1 MKKYDLL
8 RSDDKIIRVLDIQDD
23 RILIIDC
30 IKQSM
35 PVWVEFELLDSVL
48 LESESVKTC
57 SQCSDRK
64 LYNATGVVSM
74 DADSG
79 RKLSA
84 CTDDELYEA
93 TGFISVAIDALD
105 ADQRKV
111 MYERYTMITPILPF
125 IADDKMRSQLI
136 CSIAED
142 RKVSKQTIRN
152 YLCLYLAYMDVTVL
166 APKKRKVDREL
177 TQDEKNMRWALNKF
191 FYTTKKQSLMTAYTM
206 MLKEKYCDAMGVL
219 EEDYPSFYQFR
230 YFYRKTRRMQNF
242 YISRDGLK
250 NYQRNNRPLTGEG
263 IQEFAPAVGVG
274 MLDATVC
281 DIYLINE
288 ERNLVGRPIL
298 TACIDAYSS
307 LCCGYSLSWEGGVY
321 SLRGL
326 MLNIIADKVTWCKR
340 FGISIQKKDWECDML
355 PGTFVTDMGSEYKSE
370 NFEQIAELGVTIVNL
385 PSYRPELKGLVEKFF
400 DLIQEMYKKYLK
412 GKGVIEPDYQERGV
426 HDYRKDACL
435 TMMDFEKIILHC
447 MIYYNS
453 QRIIENFP
461 YTGAMIEANVKPY
474 ASCIWEW
481 GKSLIGAN
489 LIAVGSRELMLTL
502 LPRTTGKFG
511 RTGLKVNKLRYHC
524 EGYTEQYL
532 SGGAVTVAYNPEDV
546 TSVWVIENGVYT
558 EFTLIESRFQ
568 SKDLIGVQEIQSSQ
582 KTIAKSEMRN
592 NLQAQI
598 DLAQHIEAIA
608 GNVGDNTDVHMKNIR
623 STRKKEQRRCHQD
636 YMKEGRNYD

>member
-8 RSDDKIIRVLDIQDD
+8 RTGDSIIRVMDVQDD
-23 RILIIDC
+23 RILVIDC
-30 IKQSM
+30 IKHSM
-35 PVWVEFELLDSVL
+35 PVWRKYESLDSVL
-48 LESESVKTC
+48 LESELLSG
-57 SQCSDRK
+57 SFQCSGK
-64 LYNATGVVSM
+64 E
-74 DADSG
+74 
-79 RKLSA
+79 LSV
-84 CTDDELYEA
+84 CTDDELFEA
-93 TGFISVAIDALD
+93 TGFVSVGIDALD
-105 ADQRKV
+105 AEQRKV

-125 IADDKMRSQLI
+125 IADEKMRSKLI
-136 CSIAED
+136 SSISEEHQ
-142 RKVSKQTIRN
+142 VSKQTIRN
-152 YLCLYLAYMDVTVL
+152 YLCLYLSYLDVSVL
-166 APKKRKVDREL
+166 APKKRKEDREL
-177 TQDEKNMRWALNKF
+177 TQDEKHMRWALNKF

-206 MLKEKYCDAMGVL
+206 MLKEKYCDVMGVL
-219 EEDYPSFYQFR
+219 AEEYPSFYQFR
-230 YFYRKTRRMQNF
+230 YFYRKTRKMQNF

-250 NYQRNNRPLTGEG
+250 NYQRHNRPLTGEG
-263 IQEFAPAVGVG
+263 VQEFAPAVGIG

-288 ERNLVGRPIL
+288 EGNLVGRPIL
-298 TACIDAYSS
+298 TACIDAYSG

-326 MLNIIADKVTWCKR
+326 MLNIIADKVVWCKR
-340 FGISIQKKDWECDML
+340 FGISIQKEDWDCDML

-370 NFEQIAELGVTIVNL
+370 NFEQITELGVTVVNL

-400 DLIQEMYKKYLK
+400 DLIQGMYKKHLK
-412 GKGVIEPDYQERGV
+412 GKGVIEPDYQERGA

-453 QRIIENFP
+453 KRIIDNFP
-461 YTGAMIEANVKPY
+461 YTEAMIEAQVKPY

-489 LIAVGSRELMLTL
+489 LITVESRELVLTL
-502 LPRTTGKFG
+502 LPRTTGRFG

-532 SGGAVTVAYNPEDV
+532 SGGNVTVAYNPEDV
-546 TSVWVIENGVYT
+546 TSVWVVENGVYT
-558 EFTLIESRFQ
+558 EFVLIESRFQ
-568 SKDLIGVQEIQSSQ
+568 GKDLVEVQGLQNDRR
-582 KTIAKSEMRN
+582 TITKSEMRN

-608 GNVGDNTDVHMKNIR
+608 GSVSGTTDVHMKNIR
-623 STRKKEQRRCHQD
+623 NTRKREQMKSHRD
-636 YMKEGRNYD
+636 YMKEGKSRD

>member
-1 MKKYDLL
+1 MKKYDLF
-8 RSDDKIIRVLDIQDD
+8 RSGDNIIRILDIQDD
-23 RILIIDC
+23 RILMIDC
-30 IKQSM
+30 VKHTM
-35 PVWVEFELLDSVL
+35 PVWRKFESVDSVL
-48 LESESVKTC
+48 SESELLRVY
-57 SQCSDRK
+57 SQCSGK
-64 LYNATGVVSM
+64 E
-74 DADSG
+74 
-79 RKLSA
+79 LSV
-84 CTDDELYEA
+84 CTDNELLKA
-93 TGFISVAIDALD
+93 TGFTSVDIDTMD
-105 ADQRKV
+105 AEQRKV

-125 IADDKMRSQLI
+125 LSNEKMRSKLI
-136 CSIAED
+136 CSIAEEHQ
-142 RKVSKQTIRN
+142 VSKQTIRN
-152 YLCLYLAYMDVTVL
+152 YLCLYLSYLDVTVL
-166 APKKRKVDREL
+166 APKKRKNEREL
-177 TQDEKNMRWALNKF
+177 SQDEKHMRWALNKF

-219 EEDYPSFYQFR
+219 AEEYPSFYQFR
-230 YFYRKTRRMQNF
+230 YFYRKTRKLQNF

-250 NYQRNNRPLTGEG
+250 NYQRNNRPLIGEG
-263 IQEFAPAVGVG
+263 VQEFAPAVGIG

-288 ERNLVGRPIL
+288 EGNLVGRPIL

-326 MLNIIADKVTWCKR
+326 MLNIITDKVAWCKR
-340 FGISIQKKDWECDML
+340 YGISIEKEDWDCNGL

-370 NFEQIAELGVTIVNL
+370 NFEQIAELGVTVVNL

-400 DLIQEMYKKYLK
+400 DLLQGMYKKHLK
-412 GKGVIEPDYQERGV
+412 GKGVIEPDYQERGA

-435 TMMDFEKIILHC
+435 TIADFEKIILHC

-453 QRIIENFP
+453 KRIIENFP
-461 YTGAMIEANVKPY
+461 YTEAMINAGVKPY

-489 LIAVGSRELMLTL
+489 LIAVGSRELVLTL
-502 LPRTTGKFG
+502 LPRTTGRFG

-532 SGGAVTVAYNPEDV
+532 SGGNVTVAYNPEDV
-546 TSVWVIENGVYT
+546 TSVWVVENGVYT

-568 SKDLIGVQEIQSSQ
+568 CKDLTEVQEMQDGQ
-582 KTIAKSEMRN
+582 KIISKSEVRN

-608 GNVGDNTDVHMKNIR
+608 GGISGHRDVHMKNIR
-623 STRKKEQRRCHQD
+623 NTRKKEQSRCHQD
-636 YMKEGRNYD
+636 YMKEGSCYD

>member
-8 RSDDKIIRVLDIQDD
+8 RSGDSIIRVLDIRGD
-23 RILIIDC
+23 RILMIDC
-30 IKQSM
+30 IKQTM
-35 PVWVEFELLDSVL
+35 PVWLDSEL
-48 LESESVKTC
+48 LESYV
-57 SQCSDRK
+57 
-64 LYNATGVVSM
+64 G
-74 DADSG
+74 
-79 RKLSA
+79 
-84 CTDDELYEA
+84 CTDGELFEVS
-93 TGFISVAIDALD
+93 SVDVIRDTDALD
-105 ADQRKV
+105 ADQRKI
-111 MYERYTMITPILPF
+111 MHERYTMIAPIVSF
-125 IADDKMRSQLI
+125 ISDDKMRSKLI
-136 CSIAED
+136 SSISVEN
-142 RKVSKQTIRN
+142 KVSKQTVRN
-152 YLCLYLAYMDVTVL
+152 YLCLYLSYLDIAVL
-166 APKKRKVDREL
+166 APKKHKSEREL
-177 TQDEKNMRWALNKF
+177 TQDEKHMRWALNKF

-219 EEDYPSFYQFR
+219 GEEYPSFYQFR
-230 YFYRKTRRMQNF
+230 YFYRKTRKMQNF

-263 IQEFAPAVGVG
+263 VQEFAPAIGVG

-288 ERNLVGRPIL
+288 EGNLVGRPIL

-340 FGISIQKKDWECDML
+340 YGISIEKEDWDCDML
-355 PGTFVTDMGSEYKSE
+355 PATFVTDMGSEYKSE
-370 NFEQIAELGVTIVNL
+370 NFEQIAELGVTVVNL

-400 DLIQEMYKKYLK
+400 DLVQDTYKKHLK
-412 GKGVIEPDYQERGV
+412 GKGVIEPDYQERGA

-453 QRIIENFP
+453 RRIIENFP
-461 YTGAMIEANVKPY
+461 YTEAMINAKVKPY

-481 GKSLIGAN
+481 GKSQIGAN
-489 LIAVGSRELMLTL
+489 LIGVDSRVLMLTL
-502 LPRTTGKFG
+502 LPRTIGKFS

-532 SGGAVTVAYNPEDV
+532 SGGIVSVAYNPEDV
-546 TSVWVIENGVYT
+546 SSVWVIENGSYV
-558 EFTLIESRFQ
+558 EFMLIESRFIG
-568 SKDLIGVQEIQSSQ
+568 KDFTEVQEIQTSQ
-582 KTIAKSEMRN
+582 RDIIKSVARD

-598 DLAQHIEAIA
+598 NLAQHIEAIA
-608 GNVGDNTDVHMKNIR
+608 GSVGTHKDVQMKNIR
-623 STRKKEQRRCHQD
+623 STRKREQMKNHQD
-636 YMKEGRNYD
+636 YMKERINHG

>member
-8 RSDDKIIRVLDIQDD
+8 RSGDSIIRVLEIQDD
-23 RILIIDC
+23 SILMIDC
-30 IKQSM
+30 IKHSM
-35 PVWVEFELLDSVL
+35 PVWVNYESLKYELLQTKLFHSET
-48 LESESVKTC
+48 LESEMSGSC
-57 SQCSDRK
+57 SQCSDRE
-64 LYNATGVVSM
+64 
-74 DADSG
+74 
-79 RKLSA
+79 LSA
-84 CTDDELYEA
+84 CTNDELFKA
-93 TGFISVAIDALD
+93 TGFISVDIDTLD

-125 IADDKMRSQLI
+125 IADEKMRSKLI
-136 CSIAED
+136 SSISEEHH
-142 RKVSKQTIRN
+142 VSKQTIRN
-152 YLCLYLAYMDVTVL
+152 YLCQYLSHLDVTVL
-166 APKKRKVDREL
+166 APKKRKNDREL
-177 TQDEKNMRWALNKF
+177 TQDEKNIRWALNKF

-219 EEDYPSFYQFR
+219 AEEYPSFYQFR
-230 YFYRKTRRMQNF
+230 YFYRKTRKMQNF

-263 IQEFAPAVGVG
+263 VQEFAPAVGVG

-288 ERNLVGRPIL
+288 EGNLVGRPIL
-298 TACIDAYSS
+298 TACIDAYSG

-326 MLNIIADKVTWCKR
+326 MLNIITDKVAWCKS
-340 FGISIQKKDWECDML
+340 FGISIQKEDWDCDRL

-370 NFEQIAELGVTIVNL
+370 NFEQIAELGVKVVNL

-400 DLIQEMYKKYLK
+400 DLIQGMYKKHLK
-412 GKGVIEPDYQERGV
+412 GKGVIEPDYQERGA

-453 QRIIENFP
+453 KRIIENFP
-461 YTGAMIEANVKPY
+461 YTEAMIEAQVKPY

-481 GKSLIGAN
+481 GKLQIGAN
-489 LIAVGSRELMLTL
+489 LIKVESRELVLTL
-502 LPRTTGKFG
+502 LPRTTGRFG

-532 SGGAVTVAYNPEDV
+532 SGGNVTVAYNPEDV
-546 TSVWVIENGVYT
+546 TSVWVVENGVYT
-558 EFTLIESRFQ
+558 EFVLIESRFQ
-568 SKDLIGVQEIQSSQ
+568 GKDLIEVQELQTGQ
-582 KTIAKSEMRN
+582 KSIAKNEMRS

-598 DLAQHIEAIA
+598 DLVQHIEAIA
-608 GNVGDNTDVHMKNIR
+608 GSVSGTTDVHMKNIR
-623 STRKKEQRRCHQD
+623 NTRKKEQMKSHRD
-636 YMKEGRNYD
+636 YMKEGRYHD

>member
-1 MKKYDLL
+1 MKKYDLF
-8 RSDDKIIRVLDIQDD
+8 RSGDSIIRVLDIQDD
-23 RILIIDC
+23 RILVIDC
-30 IKQSM
+30 IKHSM
-35 PVWVEFELLDSVL
+35 PVWVDV
-48 LESESVKTC
+48 ESLKSGMLKCESSKAC
-57 SQCSDRK
+57 SQCSDEE
-64 LYNATGVVSM
+64 
-74 DADSG
+74 
-79 RKLSA
+79 LSEVFI
-84 CTDDELYEA
+84 CTDDELFES
-93 TGFISVAIDALD
+93 TGIVIADIDSLD

-125 IADDKMRSQLI
+125 IADDKMRSKLI

-142 RKVSKQTIRN
+142 YHVSKQTVRN
-152 YLCLYLAYMDVTVL
+152 YLCLYLSYLDVSVL
-166 APKKRKVDREL
+166 APKKRKDDREL
-177 TQDEKNMRWALNKF
+177 TQDEKHMRWALNKF

-219 EEDYPSFYQFR
+219 AEEYPSFYQFR
-230 YFYRKTRRMQNF
+230 YFYRKTRKMQNF

-250 NYQRNNRPLTGEG
+250 NYQRNNRPLIGEG
-263 IQEFAPAVGVG
+263 VQEFAPAVGVG

-288 ERNLVGRPIL
+288 EGNLVGRPIL

-340 FGISIQKKDWECDML
+340 YGISIQKEDWDCDRL
-355 PGTFVTDMGSEYKSE
+355 HGTFVTDMGSEYKSE
-370 NFEQIAELGVTIVNL
+370 NFEQIAELGVTVVNL

-400 DLIQEMYKKYLK
+400 DLIQEMYKKHLK
-412 GKGVIEPDYQERGV
+412 GKGVIEPDYQERGS

-447 MIYYNS
+447 IIYYNS
-453 QRIIENFP
+453 KRIIENFP
-461 YTGAMIEANVKPY
+461 YTEDMINTQVKPY

-489 LIAVGSRELMLTL
+489 LIAVGSKELVLTL
-502 LPRTTGKFG
+502 LPRTTGRFG
-511 RTGLKVNKLRYHC
+511 RTGLKVNKLRYHRK
-524 EGYTEQYL
+524 GYTEQYL
-532 SGGAVTVAYNPEDV
+532 SGGMVTVAYNPEDV
-546 TSVWVIENGVYT
+546 TSVWILESGSYV
-558 EFTLIESRFQ
+558 EFALIESRFQ
-568 SKDLIGVQEIQSSQ
+568 GKDLIEVQEIQDGQ
-582 KTIAKSEMRN
+582 KSIAKNEKRN

-608 GNVGDNTDVHMKNIR
+608 GSVNGTTDVHMKNIR
-623 STRKKEQRRCHQD
+623 NTRKREQMKSHRD
-636 YMKEGRNYD
+636 YMKERRNYD

>member
-1 MKKYDLL
+1 MKKYDLF
-8 RSDDKIIRVLDIQDD
+8 RSGDNIIRILDIQDD
-23 RILIIDC
+23 RILMIDC
-30 IKQSM
+30 VKHTM
-35 PVWVEFELLDSVL
+35 PVWRKFESVDSVL
-48 LESESVKTC
+48 SESELLRVY
-57 SQCSDRK
+57 SQCSGK
-64 LYNATGVVSM
+64 E
-74 DADSG
+74 
-79 RKLSA
+79 LSV
-84 CTDDELYEA
+84 CTDNELLKA
-93 TGFISVAIDALD
+93 TGFTSVDIDTMD
-105 ADQRKV
+105 AEQRKV

-125 IADDKMRSQLI
+125 LSNEKMRSKLI
-136 CSIAED
+136 CSIAEEHQ
-142 RKVSKQTIRN
+142 VSKQTIRN
-152 YLCLYLAYMDVTVL
+152 YLCLYLSYLDVTVL
-166 APKKRKVDREL
+166 APKKRKNEREL
-177 TQDEKNMRWALNKF
+177 SQDEKHMRWALNKF

-219 EEDYPSFYQFR
+219 AEEYPSFYQFR
-230 YFYRKTRRMQNF
+230 YFYRKTRKLQNF

-250 NYQRNNRPLTGEG
+250 NYQRNNRPLIGEG
-263 IQEFAPAVGVG
+263 VQEFAPAVGIG

-288 ERNLVGRPIL
+288 EGNLVGRPIL

-326 MLNIIADKVTWCKR
+326 MLNIITDKVAWCKR
-340 FGISIQKKDWECDML
+340 YGISIEKEDWDCNGL

-370 NFEQIAELGVTIVNL
+370 NFEQIAELGVTVVNL

-400 DLIQEMYKKYLK
+400 DLLQGMYKKHLK
-412 GKGVIEPDYQERGV
+412 GKGVIEPDYQERGA

-435 TMMDFEKIILHC
+435 TIADFEKIILHC

-461 YTGAMIEANVKPY
+461 YTEAMINAGVKPY

-489 LIAVGSRELMLTL
+489 LIAVGSRELVLTL
-502 LPRTTGKFG
+502 LPRTTGRFG

-532 SGGAVTVAYNPEDV
+532 SGGNVTVAYNPEDV
-546 TSVWVIENGVYT
+546 TSVWVVENGVYT

-568 SKDLIGVQEIQSSQ
+568 CKDLTEVQEMQDGQ
-582 KTIAKSEMRN
+582 KIISKSEVRN

-608 GNVGDNTDVHMKNIR
+608 GGISGHRDVHMKNIR
-623 STRKKEQRRCHQD
+623 NTRKKEQSRCHQD
-636 YMKEGRNYD
+636 YMKEGSCYD

>member
-1 MKKYDLL
+1 MKKYDLF
-8 RSDDKIIRVLDIQDD
+8 RSGDNIIRILDIQDD
-23 RILIIDC
+23 RILMIDC
-30 IKQSM
+30 VKHTM
-35 PVWVEFELLDSVL
+35 PVWRKFESVDSVL
-48 LESESVKTC
+48 LESELLRVY
-57 SQCSDRK
+57 SQCSGK
-64 LYNATGVVSM
+64 E
-74 DADSG
+74 
-79 RKLSA
+79 LSV
-84 CTDDELYEA
+84 CTDNELLKA
-93 TGFISVAIDALD
+93 TGFTSVDIDTMD
-105 ADQRKV
+105 AEQRKV

-125 IADDKMRSQLI
+125 LSNEKMRSKLI
-136 CSIAED
+136 CSIAEEHQ
-142 RKVSKQTIRN
+142 VSKQTIRN
-152 YLCLYLAYMDVTVL
+152 YLCLYLSYLDVTVL
-166 APKKRKVDREL
+166 APKKRKNEREL
-177 TQDEKNMRWALNKF
+177 SQDEKHMRWALNKF

-219 EEDYPSFYQFR
+219 AEEYPSFYQFR
-230 YFYRKTRRMQNF
+230 YFYRKTRKLQNF

-250 NYQRNNRPLTGEG
+250 NYQRNNRPLIGEG
-263 IQEFAPAVGVG
+263 VQEFAPAVGIG

-288 ERNLVGRPIL
+288 EGNLVGRPIL

-326 MLNIIADKVTWCKR
+326 MLNIITDKVAWCKR
-340 FGISIQKKDWECDML
+340 YGISIEKEDWDCNGL

-370 NFEQIAELGVTIVNL
+370 NFEQIAELGVTVVNL

-400 DLIQEMYKKYLK
+400 DLLQGMYKKHLK
-412 GKGVIEPDYQERGV
+412 GKGVIEPDYQERGA

-435 TMMDFEKIILHC
+435 TIADFEKIILHC

-453 QRIIENFP
+453 KRIIENFP
-461 YTGAMIEANVKPY
+461 YTEAMINAGVKPY

-489 LIAVGSRELMLTL
+489 LIAVGSRELVLTL
-502 LPRTTGKFG
+502 LPRTTGRFG

-532 SGGAVTVAYNPEDV
+532 SGGNVTVAYNPEDV
-546 TSVWVIENGVYT
+546 TSVWVVENGVYT

-568 SKDLIGVQEIQSSQ
+568 CKDLTEVQEMQDGQ
-582 KTIAKSEMRN
+582 KIISKSEVRN

-608 GNVGDNTDVHMKNIR
+608 GGISGHRDVHMKNIR
-623 STRKKEQRRCHQD
+623 NTRKKEQSRCHQD
-636 YMKEGRNYD
+636 YMKEGSCYD